1 MKIVQTRIYA
11 SLETA
16 LMLAGQQH
24 VELMQFAQAQI
35 TEQIANAYR
44 VLGENHLLH
53 VQNVRSYQYL
63 ISVYRATL
71 ILEKKCMLACFIFQ
85 YHHQLSQV
93 WTWVAQLMM
102 SALTILHVKIDN
114 V

>member
-1 MKIVQTRIYA
+1 MKIVQTQIYA

-16 LMLAGQQH
+16 LMLAGQQR

-53 VQNVRSYQYL
+53 VQNVRSYHPINTY
-63 ISVYRATL
+63 SVYIEL
-71 ILEKKCMLACFIFQ
+71 P
-85 YHHQLSQV
+85 
-93 WTWVAQLMM
+93 
-102 SALTILHVKIDN
+102 
-114 V
+114 